1 MVIWMQMIMGSGTSA
16 ILLNVVSHK
25 KIHYKRGVKQVT
37 HSPPPLL
44 FVLAVGLL
52 QSIINNAMHRGIIS
66 LPIPNICGTDFP
78 II

>member
-37 HSPPPLL
+37 HSPPPYYLSWQL
-44 FVLAVGLL
+44 AYYKVL
-52 QSIINNAMHRGIIS
+52 SIMQCIEVSYPCQFLTYVELIS
-66 LPIPNICGTDFP
+66 Q
-78 II
+78 